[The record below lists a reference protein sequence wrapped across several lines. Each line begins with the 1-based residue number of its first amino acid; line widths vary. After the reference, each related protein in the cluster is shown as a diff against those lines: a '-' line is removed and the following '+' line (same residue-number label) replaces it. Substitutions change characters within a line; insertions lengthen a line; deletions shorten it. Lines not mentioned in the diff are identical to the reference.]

1 MFIAQPGVEKLE
13 SQAFEMYSQVQNYL
27 SWTLL
32 NVGGERVG
40 HQVFSEVINVIVI
53 RLLYAFL

>member
-40 HQVFSEVINVIVI
+40 HHA
-53 RLLYAFL
+53 RLLLGCNFLDR